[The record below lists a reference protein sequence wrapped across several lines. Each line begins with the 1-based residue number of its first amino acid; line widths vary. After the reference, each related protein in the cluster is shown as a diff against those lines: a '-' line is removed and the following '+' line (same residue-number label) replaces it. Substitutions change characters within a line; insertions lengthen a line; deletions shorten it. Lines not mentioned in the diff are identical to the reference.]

1 MNGKIVLITGAKGG
15 LGTDVTKAF
24 LGEGATVIGVSRS
37 IKQADFPSPN
47 FTAYPVDITQSQP
60 TRELVEQIVSKHGR
74 IDVLVNVAGGF
85 AASPVHA
92 TDDEGWNHLLS
103 LNLSSAFYV
112 AREVVKSMRQTGG
125 GRLIAIGS
133 LAAVEPHAGLG
144 AYVATKT
151 ALHVL
156 YRTIALENR
165 DKNITAN
172 VILPGTMDTPANRAA
187 MPKVDPAKWMPPA
200 EVARVALLLAQEEAA
215 PINGALI
222 PVSRDE

>member
-1 MNGKIVLITGAKGG
+1 MKGKIVLITGAKGG

-24 LGEGATVIGVSRS
+24 LSAGATVVGVSRS
-37 IKQADFPSPN
+37 IQASDFDNPN
-47 FTAYPVDITQSQP
+47 FVAYSADITQPGP
-60 TRELVEQIVSKHGR
+60 TRELIERVASKHGR
-74 IDVLVNVAGGF
+74 IDVLVHVAGGF
-85 AASPVHA
+85 AASRVDE
-92 TDDEGWNHLLS
+92 TDDDGWNHLLS

-112 AREVVKSMRQTGG
+112 AREVVKAMRKAGG

-133 LAAVEPHAGLG
+133 LAAVEPHPGLG

-156 YRTIALENR
+156 YRTIALENQ

-187 MPKVDPAKWMPPA
+187 MPKADPTKWVSPKDVAK
-200 EVARVALLLAQEEAA
+200 VALLLAQDDAS

-222 PVSRDE
+222 PVSRDV